1 MAEENL
7 WLLGLG
13 IMSLLVFAVYFSRC
27 TSRVCQVGMGSG
39 VLASIF
45 VLLELLDDFQFLSLP
60 QSFQDTYALLTFALY
75 GVAIL
80 TMIMRRSEF
89 RTPQS

>member
-1 MAEENL
+1 MAEENP

-39 VLASIF
+39 ILASIL
-45 VLLELLDDFQFLSLP
+45 VLLELLDDLQFLSLP
-60 QSFQDTYALLTFALY
+60 QFLQDTFALLTFVLY

-80 TMIMRRSEF
+80 TMIMRQSEF
-89 RTPQS
+89 RTHQS